1 MYEKT
6 SYFADKKWFIPLA
19 GFLAGGINGLLGAGG
34 GIIVVFAL
42 TYALKGKE
50 ADAREVFANALCVML
65 PVSAVSCIIYAVKGN
80 IITEGFGI
88 YVIPAIIG
96 GAAGAILLDNKDKS
110 AEDFRASDNLFRNHD
125 GNKIERFAGKEK
137 K

>member
-1 MYEKT
+1 MYET

-96 GAAGAILLDNKDKS
+96 GAAGAILLGVIKV
-110 AEDFRASDNLFRNHD
+110 NLLK
-125 GNKIERFAGKEK
+125 KIFALLIIYSGIMMVIK
-137 K
+137 